1 MTSKKKDIKWPEGP
15 VKLSDEDFDAFV
27 KDFPKTVVDCWAEWC
42 GPCKLLGPVIKEL
55 AGAHKGEIAFGKLD
69 VDENDKVS
77 DRYGV
82 QGIPTLL
89 VPTDHSDGQALSPA
103 VLDGPVQR
111 CFRAGV
117 VQDQHCQP
125 ADAGAVP
132 KRSETI
138 QERSQYR
145 GVRCDDAHVQHER
158 LMGRGGV
165 ADLHRGLVS
174 WNLAGVLRS

>member
-69 VDENDKVS
+69 VDENEMVS

-89 VPTDHSDGQALSPA
+89 VFRDGEHVDTL
-103 VLDGPVQR
+103 VGYRNRVELEKELLGILGREGDG
-111 CFRAGV
+111 
-117 VQDQHCQP
+117 
-125 ADAGAVP
+125 
-132 KRSETI
+132 K
-138 QERSQYR
+138 
-145 GVRCDDAHVQHER
+145 
-158 LMGRGGV
+158 
-165 ADLHRGLVS
+165 
-174 WNLAGVLRS
+174 

>member
-27 KDFPKTVVDCWAEWC
+27 KDYPKTVVDCWAEWC
-42 GPCKLLGPVIKEL
+42 GPCRLLGPVIKEL

-89 VPTDHSDGQALSPA
+89 VFRDGEHVDTL
-103 VLDGPVQR
+103 VGYRNRVELEKELLGILGREGDG
-111 CFRAGV
+111 
-117 VQDQHCQP
+117 
-125 ADAGAVP
+125 
-132 KRSETI
+132 K
-138 QERSQYR
+138 
-145 GVRCDDAHVQHER
+145 
-158 LMGRGGV
+158 
-165 ADLHRGLVS
+165 
-174 WNLAGVLRS
+174 